1 MTKFKTVGLSYAALR
16 KECLDA
22 VRQWPGCETVSGIQ
36 IIRDNTP
43 GGFSV
48 RVTLYGKADRKI
60 GDRAMICVQR
70 EKRRYFHLIE

>member
-1 MTKFKTVGLSYAALR
+1 MPRAVTIGLAYAALR

-36 IIRDNTP
+36 IIRQNK
-43 GGFSV
+43 GAFSV
-48 RVTLYGKADRKI
+48 RVTLYGTAERRLA
-60 GDRAMICVQR
+60 DRAMRAVQR